1 MVKVAF
7 AENDEVIQDFKLNRL
22 HSSFNERILIRRSD
36 RSLHDFTF
44 INREDFFKRFD
55 ENAVAIAHHL
65 FDQKSCFVSLLHQL
79 ARLRNHATPMGF
91 ERTRSTKHAP
101 RSNVHNGQ
109 RKRLTQA
116 SRRPDHLAEEIN
128 LPERI
133 EMGLEKLVPLPA
145 TSLWIGRKSF
155 FPENVANR
163 RFRDVSDAELF
174 EFSQDS
180 AESPTILPGQ
190 PNHDF
195 ADLLKRDGS
204 A

>member
-1 MVKVAF
+1 M
-7 AENDEVIQDFKLNRL
+7 NGL
-22 HSSFNERILIRRSD
+22 
-36 RSLHDFTF
+36 
-44 INREDFFKRFD
+44 
-55 ENAVAIAHHL
+55 AVG
-65 FDQKSCFVSLLHQL
+65 KQL
-79 ARLRNHATPMGF
+79 SISN
-91 ERTRSTKHAP
+91 KAP

-155 FPENVANR
+155 FLENVANR
-163 RFRDVSDAELF
+163 RFRDVSDAELPLLTNNP
-174 EFSQDS
+174 
-180 AESPTILPGQ
+180 AESPAIFPGQ

-195 ADLLKRDGS
+195 ANLLKRDGS
-204 A
+204 AHLLLWLP